1 MMFIPALAI
10 SIGCIATAVVGLC
23 SERIKPLFF
32 RSRGKG
38 EEDELRSGEASKLGC
53 GAREAFGPL
62 GNCVVSALV
71 TELSAERSRE

>member
-1 MMFIPALAI
+1 VLGEDQAPFF
-10 SIGCIATAVVGLC
+10 SI
-23 SERIKPLFF
+23 ER
-32 RSRGKG
+32 KG
-38 EEDELRSGEASKLGC
+38 GGGRDEELRSGEASKLGC